1 MTGYIGTPARMLP
14 LLWAN
19 PAPVKRPTRYAVQ
32 EAAVKRWAFVSAPA
46 TARRREWTL
55 DMTGTQ
61 REMHPVLQLAAGHF
75 GNGPWWL
82 VTDEAAM
89 TNMLTP
95 AQSMLQGIANAGAAD
110 TVDGVSAVSVV
121 GGAPVT
127 IADLVPAIPGE
138 PITVSVDASGD
149 TVLTVQPV
157 DAAGRAVGAAKTVH
171 ADGNLMQRIHATILA
186 LPAGARG
193 VAISARGYTTLA
205 CPQVVW
211 STEPAAW
218 DVGLGSDSV
227 IIEESSST
235 HTEFEFYTRDW
246 WRTMSLTIREVG

>member
-1 MTGYIGTPARMLP
+1 MTGYVGTPARMLP
-14 LLWAN
+14 LLWAE
-19 PAPVKRPTRYAVQ
+19 PAPVKRPTRYATQ
-32 EAAVKRWAFVSAPA
+32 EAAGRRWAFVSTPA

-75 GNGPWWL
+75 GDGPWWL

-89 TNMLTP
+89 TNVLTP
-95 AQSMLQGIANAGAAD
+95 GMSMLEGIANAGATD
-110 TVDGVSAVSVV
+110 TADGVSAVSVV

-127 IADLVPAIPGE
+127 IADLVPGIPGE
-138 PITVSVDASGD
+138 PITVSVDASGA
-149 TVLTVQPV
+149 TVLSVQPV
-157 DAAGRAVGAAKTVH
+157 TADGFAVGPAKTVT
-171 ADGNLMQRIHATILA
+171 ATGELMQRIHATILA
-186 LPAGARG
+186 LPTGARG
-193 VAISARGYTTLA
+193 VSIRARGYSTLA

-218 DVGLGSDSV
+218 DLGLGSDSV

-235 HTEFEFYTRDW
+235 HTGFEFYTRDW
-246 WRTMSLTIREVG
+246 WRNLSLTIREVG

>member
-1 MTGYIGTPARMLP
+1 MTGYIGAPARMLP
-14 LLWAN
+14 LLWAE
-19 PAPVKRPTRYAVQ
+19 PAPVKRPTRYTLQ
-32 EAAVKRWAFVSAPA
+32 EAAGKRWAFVSSPA

-75 GNGPWWL
+75 GDGPWWL

-89 TNMLTP
+89 TNVLTP

-157 DAAGRAVGAAKTVH
+157 DAAGHAVGAAKIAK
-171 ADGNLMQRIHATILA
+171 ADGQLMQRLHAIIPA
-186 LPAGARG
+186 LPLGARA
-193 VAISARGYTTLA
+193 VSIRAHGYTTLS

-211 STEPAAW
+211 SEEPAAW

-227 IIEESSST
+227 IIEETSST
-235 HTEFEFYTRDW
+235 HTGFEFYTRDW
-246 WRTMSLTIREVG
+246 WRTLSLTIREVG

>member
-1 MTGYIGTPARMLP
+1 MTGYIGHPARMLP
-14 LLWAN
+14 LLWAE

-32 EAAVKRWAFVSAPA
+32 EAAGKRWAFVSAPA
-46 TARRREWTL
+46 MARRREWTL

-61 REMHPVLQLAAGHF
+61 REMHSVLQLAAGYF
-75 GNGPWWL
+75 GDGPWWL

-89 TNMLTP
+89 TNVLTP
-95 AQSMLQGIANAGAAD
+95 AQSMLEGIANAGATD
-110 TVDGVSAVSVV
+110 TVGGVSAVSVV
-121 GGAPVT
+121 GGAAVT

-138 PITVSVDASGD
+138 PVTVSVDASGE

-157 DAAGRAVGAAKTVH
+157 TATGANVGAPRVVRANGK
-171 ADGNLMQRIHATILA
+171 LMQRLHATIPA

-193 VAISARGYTTLA
+193 VKIKAEGYTTLA

-211 STEPAAW
+211 SAEPAAW

-227 IIEESSST
+227 IIEELSST
-235 HTEFEFYTRDW
+235 HTGFEFYTRDW

>member
-61 REMHPVLQLAAGHF
+61 REMHPVLQLVAGHF

-157 DAAGRAVGAAKTVH
+157 DAAGRAVGAAKTAH

-235 HTEFEFYTRDW
+235 HTGFEFYTRDW

>member
-1 MTGYIGTPARMLP
+1 MTGYLGAPARMLP

-32 EAAVKRWAFVSAPA
+32 EAAGKRWAFVSAPA

-75 GNGPWWL
+75 GDGPWWL

-89 TNMLTP
+89 TNVLTP
-95 AQSMLQGIANAGAAD
+95 GMSMLEGIANAGSAD

-121 GGAPVT
+121 GGAGVT
-127 IADLVPAIPGE
+127 IADLVPGIPGE

-149 TVLTVQPV
+149 TVLTVQPINA
-157 DAAGRAVGAAKTVH
+157 DGFAAGPAKTVQS
-171 ADGNLMQRIHATILA
+171 DGQLMQRIHATIPA
-186 LPAGARG
+186 LPAAARG
-193 VAISARGYTTLA
+193 VAIRARGYSTLA

-211 STEPAAW
+211 SAEPAAW
-218 DVGLGSDSV
+218 DVGMGSDSV

-235 HTEFEFYTRDW
+235 HTGFEFYTRDW
-246 WRTMSLTIREVG
+246 WRNLSLTIREVG

>member
-186 LPAGARG
+186 MPAGARG

-235 HTEFEFYTRDW
+235 HTGFEFYTRDW

>member
-1 MTGYIGTPARMLP
+1 MAGYIGAPARMLP

-32 EAAVKRWAFVSAPA
+32 EAAGKRWAFVSAPA
-46 TARRREWTL
+46 GARCREWTL

-75 GNGPWWL
+75 GDGPWWL

-89 TNMLTP
+89 TNVLTP
-95 AQSMLQGIANAGAAD
+95 AQSMLEGIANAGAAE
-110 TVDGVSAVSVV
+110 TVDGVSALSVV

-138 PITVSVDASGD
+138 PVTVSVNASGA
-149 TVLTVQPV
+149 TVLSVQPV
-157 DAAGRAVGAAKTVH
+157 NAEGFAVGPAKTVT
-171 ADGNLMQRIHATILA
+171 ATGELMQRIHATILA

-193 VAISARGYTTLA
+193 VSIRARGYSALA

-211 STEPAAW
+211 SEEPAAW

-235 HTEFEFYTRDW
+235 HAGFEFYTRDW
-246 WRTMSLTIREVG
+246 WRSLSLTIREVG

>member
-1 MTGYIGTPARMLP
+1 MAGYIGAPARMLP

-32 EAAVKRWAFVSAPA
+32 EAAGKRWAFVSAPA
-46 TARRREWTL
+46 GARCREWTL

-75 GNGPWWL
+75 GDGPWWL

-89 TNMLTP
+89 TNVLTP
-95 AQSMLQGIANAGAAD
+95 AQSMLEGIANAGAAE
-110 TVDGVSAVSVV
+110 TVDGVSALSVV

-138 PITVSVDASGD
+138 PVTVSVDASGA
-149 TVLTVQPV
+149 TVLSVQPV
-157 DAAGRAVGAAKTVH
+157 NAEGFAVGPAKTVT
-171 ADGNLMQRIHATILA
+171 ATGELMQRIHATILA

-193 VAISARGYTTLA
+193 VSIRARGYSALA

-211 STEPAAW
+211 SEEPAAW

-235 HTEFEFYTRDW
+235 HAGFEFYTRDW
-246 WRTMSLTIREVG
+246 WRSLSLTIREVG

>member
-14 LLWAN
+14 LLWAE
-19 PAPVKRPTRYAVQ
+19 PAPVKRPTRYALQ
-32 EAAVKRWAFVSAPA
+32 EAAGKRWVFVSAPA

-75 GNGPWWL
+75 GDGPWWL

-89 TNMLTP
+89 TNVLTP
-95 AQSMLQGIANAGAAD
+95 AQSMLEGIANAGAAD

-138 PITVSVDASGD
+138 PITVSVDASGA
-149 TVLTVQPV
+149 TTLSVQPV
-157 DAAGRAVGAAKTVH
+157 DATGRAVGKAKNVS
-171 ADGNLMQRIHATILA
+171 AEGELMQRMHATILA
-186 LPAGARG
+186 LPAGACG

-211 STEPAAW
+211 SEEPAAW

-227 IIEESSST
+227 IIEETSST
-235 HTEFEFYTRDW
+235 HTGFEFYTRDW